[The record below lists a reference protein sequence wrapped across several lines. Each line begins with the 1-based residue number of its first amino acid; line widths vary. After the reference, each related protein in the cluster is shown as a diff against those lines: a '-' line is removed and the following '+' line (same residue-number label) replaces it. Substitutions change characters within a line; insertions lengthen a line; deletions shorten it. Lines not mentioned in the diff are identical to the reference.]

1 MKSGSFG
8 AIRDNKA
15 KVLVVVLGILF
26 ASLGLLAA
34 NPAYAVTLT
43 VNNTADP
50 GDGDC
55 NPNGGC
61 TLREAINEANA
72 TTADTIRFDISG
84 GGVKT
89 ITPTSRFPIIS
100 ERLTIDG
107 YSQPGAK
114 SNSLTTGT
122 NAVLKI
128 ELNGVDAGVTS
139 EALRI
144 RASDCVIKGL
154 VINRFG
160 GNSISIGYPGFEVRN
175 NKVVGNFIGTDPS
188 GLMARPNGAGVALIS
203 DPGTSDNTIGGSR
216 PAGRNLISGNDLSGV
231 LIVGGRD
238 NAIFGNLIGTAKNGT
253 DALGNSGDG
262 VRMFAGQGGATE
274 NIVGGTLPDTANTI
288 AFNGEDGVQVEN
300 DTSVGNG
307 ILRNSI
313 YSNDEQGIDLG
324 NDGATA
330 NDEDDLDP
338 GPNNLQN
345 KPDLTSAENSGGET
359 TVEGTL
365 NSLSNRNFRV
375 RFYSNPSGNEGKKY
389 IGAKS
394 NVKTKANGNI
404 SFTFK
409 PENKVPAGR
418 TITATATR
426 GSTGDTSEFSGS
438 EVVTQ

>member
-1 MKSGSFG
+1 MKTGSFEMMR
-8 AIRDNKA
+8 AYRA
-15 KVLVVVLGILF
+15 KILVVILGVLL
-26 ASLGLLAA
+26 ASLGLVVTS
-34 NPAYAVTLT
+34 PAYAATLT

-55 NPNGGC
+55 NPDGGC

-72 TTADTIRFDISG
+72 TTADTIRFDIPG
-84 GGVKT
+84 DDVKT
-89 ITPTSRFPIIS
+89 ISPTSQLPIIS

-107 YSQPGAK
+107 YSQHGADE
-114 SNSLTTGT
+114 NELANGT
-122 NAVLKI
+122 DAVLKI
-128 ELNGVDAGVTS
+128 ELNGEDAGPS
-139 EALRI
+139 SAALRV

-154 VINRFG
+154 AINRFG
-160 GNSISIGYPGFEVRN
+160 GNSIQIGHPGFEVRN
-175 NKVVGNFIGTDPS
+175 NKVVGNFIGTDPT
-188 GLMARPNGAGVALIS
+188 GLMPRPNHAGVALIS
-203 DPGTSDNTIGGSR
+203 DPGSFHNIVGGPR
-216 PAGRNLISGNDLSGV
+216 PAARNLISGNDQAGV
-231 LIVGGRD
+231 LIVGVED
-238 NAIFGNLIGTAKNGT
+238 NSIFGNLIGTTRNGT

-262 VRMFAGQGGATE
+262 VRMFAGQGGATD

-288 AFNGEDGVQVEN
+288 AFNGEDGVQIEN
-300 DTSVGNG
+300 TNSIGNG

-313 YSNDEQGIDLG
+313 FSNDEQGIDLG

-330 NDEDDLDP
+330 NDEDDPDD

-365 NSLSNRNFRV
+365 NSLSNRIFRI
-375 RFYSNPSGNEGKKY
+375 RFFSNASGGEGKKY

-394 NVKTKANGNI
+394 NVTTNANGNV

-409 PENKVPAGR
+409 PENKVPAGH

-426 GSTGDTSEFSGS
+426 GSSGDTSEFSGPE
-438 EVVTQ
+438 EVS

>member
-1 MKSGSFG
+1 MKTGSFEMVRVCG
-8 AIRDNKA
+8 AKI
-15 KVLVVVLGILF
+15 LVVVLGILF

-34 NPAYAVTLT
+34 GPAYAATLT

-55 NPNGGC
+55 NPDGGC

-72 TTADTIRFDISG
+72 TTADTIRFDIPG

-89 ITPTSRFPIIS
+89 IKPTSRLPIIS
-100 ERLTIDG
+100 ERLTVDG
-107 YSQPGAK
+107 YSQPGAEP
-114 SNSLTTGT
+114 NSLTTGT
-122 NAVLKI
+122 NAVLRI
-128 ELNGVDAGVTS
+128 ELNGEDAGVAS

-144 RASDCVIKGL
+144 TASECVIKGL
-154 VINRFG
+154 VINRFD

-188 GLMARPNGAGVALIS
+188 GTLPRGNHAGVALIS
-203 DPGTSDNTIGGSR
+203 DPGTSENTVGGGRSK
-216 PAGRNLISGNDLSGV
+216 ARNLISGNDESGV
-231 LIVGGRD
+231 LIVGGKD
-238 NAIFGNLIGTAKNGT
+238 NVVIGNLIGTSKNGI
-253 DALGNSGDG
+253 DPLGNSGDG

-274 NIVGGTLPDTANTI
+274 NIVGGTLSGTDNTI
-288 AFNGEDGVQVEN
+288 AFNSEDGVQVEN
-300 DTSVGNG
+300 TTSSGNG

-313 YSNDEQGIDLG
+313 HSNDEQGIDLG

-330 NDEDDLDP
+330 NDEDDPDS

-345 KPDLTSAENSGGET
+345 KPNLTSAENAGGET

-365 NSLSNRNFRV
+365 NSLSNRIFRI
-375 RFYSNPSGNEGKKY
+375 RFFSNPSGNEGKKY

-394 NVKTKANGNI
+394 NVTTNANGNVT
-404 SFTFK
+404 FTFK
-409 PENKVPAGR
+409 PENKVPAGH

-426 GSTGDTSEFSGS
+426 GSTGDTSEFSGPE
-438 EVVTQ
+438 EVS

>member
-1 MKSGSFG
+1 
-8 AIRDNKA
+8 
-15 KVLVVVLGILF
+15 
-26 ASLGLLAA
+26 
-34 NPAYAVTLT
+34 
-43 VNNTADP
+43 
-50 GDGDC
+50 
-55 NPNGGC
+55 
-61 TLREAINEANA
+61 
-72 TTADTIRFDISG
+72 
-84 GGVKT
+84 
-89 ITPTSRFPIIS
+89 
-100 ERLTIDG
+100 
-107 YSQPGAK
+107 
-114 SNSLTTGT
+114 
-122 NAVLKI
+122 
-128 ELNGVDAGVTS
+128 
-139 EALRI
+139 
-144 RASDCVIKGL
+144 
-154 VINRFG
+154 
-160 GNSISIGYPGFEVRN
+160 
-175 NKVVGNFIGTDPS
+175 
-188 GLMARPNGAGVALIS
+188 
-203 DPGTSDNTIGGSR
+203 
-216 PAGRNLISGNDLSGV
+216 

-324 NDGATA
+324 NDGATT